1 MNKRLRILTS
11 ALLLSGSLLS
21 MVPAG
26 AATITGHETNKA
38 SKKIGSVSVT
48 KPNTDISVKSN
59 DPVNIY
65 GTNVRLRK
73 EPNFGSEVLE
83 LLNPEDSDK
92 CRYIDWSGKW
102 MHIGYHSPDG
112 WIYGYIYIDN

>member
-38 SKKIGSVSVT
+38 SKIGSVSVT